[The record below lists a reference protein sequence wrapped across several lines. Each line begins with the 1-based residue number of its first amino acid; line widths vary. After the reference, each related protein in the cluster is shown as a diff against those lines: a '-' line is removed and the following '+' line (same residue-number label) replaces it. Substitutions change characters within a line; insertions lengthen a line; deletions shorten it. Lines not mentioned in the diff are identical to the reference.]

1 MPLYGEKPAI
11 GDYLALLCG
20 NNEFLQKVLL
30 QELKNRYY
38 ELTTV
43 PRTKPSNVSAVE
55 TKPPKRSPLQINM
68 VTLNDGD
75 ALEACADTGAEI
87 SLITT
92 AALDKAKVKYDWN
105 SLSNGH
111 PVKGI
116 TSASQS
122 SKTIV
127 VKLKFLHDDSP
138 LEATVALSVI

>member
-1 MPLYGEKPAI
+1 M
-11 GDYLALLCG
+11 
-20 NNEFLQKVLL
+20 
-30 QELKNRYY
+30 
-38 ELTTV
+38 

-55 TKPPKRSPLQINM
+55 TKPPKRSPLQFNM

-75 ALEACADTGAEI
+75 ALGACADTGAEI

-92 AALDKAKVKYDWN
+92 AALDKAKVEYDWN

-127 VKLKFLHDDSP
+127 VKLKFLHNDSP